1 MRKQMNCKFYL
12 IEDSRLF
19 CVSNDKT
26 FELKNNEWI
35 KTNNNEITDRLIGY
49 VQSEPNDS
57 LYAIGNTDIMS
68 SIKELTLEEIIE
80 KYGES
85 TIRKIKKVSKEAY
98 NEIIKIDVEKELN
111 TLSKELISK
120 MKKQI

>member
-1 MRKQMNCKFYL
+1 MNCKFYL